1 MLPCLECAAFR
12 TWVMPSLCNVFL
24 FCATALRGT
33 QQHRENKEQTRE
45 TVSYTGSPFEQ
56 VAELMKVSLQ
66 QSLQTQDTH
75 TFPMYRLGQTSSTGV
90 SSSVQE
96 SKMSCSS
103 LMSTRS
109 CCFLLPDILP
119 AERSSNRPGHCS
131 WCLHPPEWVWTAHWG
146 TRAGGC
152 SLSSKIS
159 SLCSA
164 STLPDWM
171 WSYLT

>member
-24 FCATALRGT
+24 FCATALWST
-33 QQHRENKEQTRE
+33 QQHRDNKEKGCE
-45 TVSYTGSPFEQ
+45 TVSHTGSPCEHA
-56 VAELMKVSLQ
+56 AELMKVSLQ
-66 QSLQTQDTH
+66 HTLQTQDTH

-103 LMSTRS
+103 LTSTRS

-119 AERSSNRPGHCS
+119 AVSSNRPGHCS
-131 WCLHPPEWVWTAHWG
+131 WCLHPPSESEQLAEGREQVAVRLAPKLALCVQWALSPT
-146 TRAGGC
+146 GC
-152 SLSSKIS
+152 GVI
-159 SLCSA
+159 
-164 STLPDWM
+164 
-171 WSYLT
+171 